1 MSEENRVETAT
12 PGESALAKPKA
23 GWMLKIATALA
34 ALMNMALGT
43 LLGAGQ
49 AHDAATLAGIA
60 VGGGVVAPAIVVL
73 LFQAVPRFRN
83 GRARAWIFF
92 WASLL
97 LLLAGVGQLGSMR
110 LQG

>member
-1 MSEENRVETAT
+1 MSEENRVGTAT
-12 PGESALAKPKA
+12 PGESGPAKPKA
-23 GWMLKIATALA
+23 GWILKIVVALV
-34 ALMNMALGT
+34 ALLNMALGA

-49 AHDAATLAGIA
+49 AHDAAMLAGIA
-60 VGGGVVAPAIVVL
+60 VGRGLLTPAIVVL

-97 LLLAGVGQLGSMR
+97 LLLAGVGQLGSMAAK
-110 LQG
+110 G